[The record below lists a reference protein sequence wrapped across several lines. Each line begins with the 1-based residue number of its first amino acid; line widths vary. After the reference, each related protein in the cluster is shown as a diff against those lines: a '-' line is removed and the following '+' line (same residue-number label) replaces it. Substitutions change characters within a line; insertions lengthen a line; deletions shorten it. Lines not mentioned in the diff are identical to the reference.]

1 MVKQVA
7 NLDFVAKQEGNKLI
21 TANEEFEMTL
31 ERSKEVQDKLR
42 ERAKNNEIHAVY
54 KNFEII
60 RVEEEA
66 EEKPK
71 KAAKTSKT
79 GEDK

>member
-7 NLDFVAKQEGNKLI
+7 NLDFVAKKEGNELI
-21 TANEEFEMTL
+21 KANEEFEMTL

-42 ERAKNNEIHAVY
+42 ERAKNKEIHAIY

-71 KAAKTSKT
+71 KATKTSKT

>member
-1 MVKQVA
+1 
-7 NLDFVAKQEGNKLI
+7 
-21 TANEEFEMTL
+21 MTL

-42 ERAKNNEIHAVY
+42 ERAENKEIHAVY

-71 KAAKTSKT
+71 KATKTSKT
-79 GEDK
+79 GEDM